1 MTPQKV
7 IVVADYM
14 ARVGMVPAKATNWKD
29 MFVIDIHDLP
39 GS

>member
-7 IVVADYM
+7 MAVADYM
-14 ARVGMVPAKATNWKD
+14 ARVKMVPAKPESWKD
-29 MFVIDIHDLP
+29 MFIGAVHDLP